1 MTPHSE
7 HSLGVSHAGF
17 AEDDLVKQAA
27 LGLLA
32 ELGWTEQTDLR
43 NEWQSGPS
51 TEGRLTMKQII
62 LQPRLE
68 QALQVLN
75 REVPDVGIAKA
86 VEAVMEDRR
95 TMRPVDANQD
105 LYKLLRDGIK
115 VEVPSDTGGSET
127 VAVQIVDW
135 NNPEANHYFVAT
147 EFWVQG
153 DVYKRRADIVG
164 FVNGIPLLFMEL
176 KAPHV
181 SCQSAYDNNLTD
193 YRDAIPQLF
202 TPNALTILTNGSES
216 KVGAAF
222 APWQHFYDWKKVD
235 NEEEQP
241 VVSLERLLRAVARP
255 DRLLDIAEN
264 FTLFEAERGGLIKKV
279 AKNHQFLGVNNAI
292 EAVQSLEENKG
303 RLGVFWHTQGSGKSL
318 SMGFFAGKV
327 LRKMP
332 GNWTFVVV
340 TDRKEL
346 DEQIYKTFA
355 NTGLVTKKEAHAG
368 SVAELR
374 QLLKEDHRFVFT
386 LIHKFQTREGEP
398 HPVLSERDD
407 IIVITD
413 EAHRSQYDTLA
424 LNMRRALP
432 NAAFIGFTGTPLMA
446 GEERTR
452 EVFGDYVSIYNFTQ
466 SIEDG
471 ATVPLYYEN
480 RIPELQLDEAAFQDE
495 VQAILEEAELD
506 EDQEKELQRKLG
518 KEYHLI
524 TRPDRLEKIAE
535 DLVAHFLGRSHAS
548 KAMMVCIDKATAVG
562 MYELVQAEWQ
572 RRRESVIAQI
582 GNAEA
587 ANDQNSLTQLRSQL
601 QVLDGTDMAVVVSG
615 AQNEAAQLAAKG
627 LDIIPHR
634 KRMQAEKL
642 DEKFKGP
649 SRPAAARIR
658 LRHVDHRVRCP
669 GDLHR
674 VPRQAHA
681 QPHADADHR
690 TS

>member
-452 EVFGDYVSIYNFTQ
+452 EVFGTTSRSTT
-466 SIEDG
+466 SPSPLR
-471 ATVPLYYEN
+471 TVPPSRSTTRTVSPSCNSTKRPSKTKCKLSSKRQSWT
-480 RIPELQLDEAAFQDE
+480 RI
-495 VQAILEEAELD
+495 
-506 EDQEKELQRKLG
+506 
-518 KEYHLI
+518 
-524 TRPDRLEKIAE
+524 
-535 DLVAHFLGRSHAS
+535 
-548 KAMMVCIDKATAVG
+548 
-562 MYELVQAEWQ
+562 
-572 RRRESVIAQI
+572 RRRSCSA
-582 GNAEA
+582 
-587 ANDQNSLTQLRSQL
+587 SLARS
-601 QVLDGTDMAVVVSG
+601 TTSS
-615 AQNEAAQLAAKG
+615 
-627 LDIIPHR
+627 P
-634 KRMQAEKL
+634 
-642 DEKFKGP
+642 GP
-649 SRPAAARIR
+649 TGWRRSPK
-658 LRHVDHRVRCP
+658 
-669 GDLHR
+669 
-674 VPRQAHA
+674 
-681 QPHADADHR
+681 
-690 TS
+690 TSSPTS